1 MKFNKCHPQWWAVW
15 AVLWFQE
22 ATLMF
27 LVCFYF
33 SSLESRNTWW
43 EGGHFIAC
51 AFPGHGEQVKQV
63 LQISIS
69 LCEILYK
76 LCCLWI
82 QLLGQLK
89 PGWMAEGRTGVSHMY
104 DFLKYLFGNQVWNLS
119 VFQCDTSEPN

>member
-1 MKFNKCHPQWWAVW
+1 MMDRVSCTLMFPPAGR
-15 AVLWFQE
+15 FQE
-22 ATLMF
+22 AILMF

-43 EGGHFIAC
+43 EGGHFLVC

-76 LCCLWI
+76 LCCL
-82 QLLGQLK
+82 
-89 PGWMAEGRTGVSHMY
+89 
-104 DFLKYLFGNQVWNLS
+104 
-119 VFQCDTSEPN
+119 